1 MKIIN
6 GWIFCN
12 RYLSSG
18 KLVACAIPLDIVHEI
33 VEYHNGHTAIVMDFD
48 GQMVETDV
56 NIIDALGTLQKYL
69 LDHEEK

>member
-12 RYLSSG
+12 RYLHSG
-18 KLVACAIPLDIVHEI
+18 KLVPCTIPLYIVCEI
-33 VEYHNGHTAIVMDFD
+33 VEYNNDRTAIVISHD
-48 GQMVETDV
+48 GQMFEIDA
-56 NIIDALGTLQKYL
+56 NIIEVLGTLQKYL